1 MPSLVARLV
10 KNPPAMQETLVRFL
24 GRKIPCRRDRLPSP
38 VFSGFSSGSSG
49 KESTCNARNL
59 SLFPGLER
67 SLGKGNSYQL
77 QYFGLENSMDCIVHE
92 VTKSWTR
99 LRDFHLSYNITLVSG
114 VQHDDSIFFIDFTLY
129 RFIIIFW
136 PSWLFIHLK
145 VWIQIIFFNQGF
157 FNASFNVILT
167 LEWETI
173 NWPKTLK
180 FF

>member
-1 MPSLVARLV
+1 MFILCGLACNYNGNRSQRCLFSFFLFFFFLIKVMPSLVARLV

-77 QYFGLENSMDCIVHE
+77 QYFGLENSMDCFHGSQGSTLSGTQTNLLILPPQTH
-92 VTKSWTR
+92 SACIFPIPFPSPQQR
-99 LRDFHLSYNITLVSG
+99 LCLQPQSCF
-114 VQHDDSIFFIDFTLY
+114 
-129 RFIIIFW
+129 
-136 PSWLFIHLK
+136 
-145 VWIQIIFFNQGF
+145 
-157 FNASFNVILT
+157 
-167 LEWETI
+167 
-173 NWPKTLK
+173 
-180 FF
+180 

>member
-1 MPSLVARLV
+1 MTAFNLKLDLSFIRASLVAQLV
-10 KNPPAMQETLVRFL
+10 KNLPAMQETLVRFL

-92 VTKSWTR
+92 VTKSGHNWVT
-99 LRDFHLSYNITLVSG
+99 
-114 VQHDDSIFFIDFTLY
+114 FTFP
-129 RFIIIFW
+129 RKMKFIICVWYDYKVRKFKKATKV
-136 PSWLFIHLK
+136 LK
-145 VWIQIIFFNQGF
+145 PIKGCLDIR
-157 FNASFNVILT
+157 
-167 LEWETI
+167 
-173 NWPKTLK
+173 
-180 FF
+180 